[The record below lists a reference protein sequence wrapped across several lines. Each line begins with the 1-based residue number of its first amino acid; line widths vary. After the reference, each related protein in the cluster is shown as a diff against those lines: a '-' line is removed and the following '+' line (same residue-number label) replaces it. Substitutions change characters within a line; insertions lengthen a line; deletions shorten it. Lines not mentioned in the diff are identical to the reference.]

1 LAEPVEPNTFVFTKN
16 AVIRSIRALE
26 DCKIHEHFPGYLAIL
41 RGLKS
46 AEPGEPVRSKA
57 IWDLHNRYL
66 SIDDNNN
73 ERSAYVRPFASRGSR
88 GLEIFNPNVA
98 GSYGASSIRARG
110 KLSEVIEV
118 EGEGQSATYRLKQ
131 GHAKLARQFLL
142 KGKVPVG
149 ALTAFFYRDYGFLLQ
164 ERDVSRV
171 IGLFREEF
179 GLTESDPDEKNVFDT
194 LFADDTAS
202 FAPQDLE
209 PLHEG
214 KTDG

>member
-1 LAEPVEPNTFVFTKN
+1 MAELVEPNTYVFTRN
-16 AVIRSIRALE
+16 AVLRSIRVLE
-26 DCKIHEHFPGYLAIL
+26 DSRIHEHFPGYLAIL

-66 SIDDNNN
+66 SVDDDN
-73 ERSAYVRPFASRGSR
+73 ERSVYVRPFASRGSR
-88 GLEIFNPNVA
+88 GLEVFNPNVA

-118 EGEGQSATYRLKQ
+118 EGEGASATYGLKQ

-142 KGKVPVG
+142 EGKVPVG
-149 ALTAFFYRDYGFLLQ
+149 ALAAFFYRDYGFLL
-164 ERDVSRV
+164 EDRDVSRV

-179 GLTESDPDEKNVFDT
+179 GLTDSDPDEKQVFDT

-202 FAPQDLE
+202 FAPEDLE
-209 PLHEG
+209 LPQG
-214 KTDG
+214 GQADG